1 MTLQDIVKEK
11 RLEIVKA
18 VCKEIIKSTPGFFT
32 RDNLGLDIAA
42 KTINILGR
50 WEQQYPKRS
59 EKLNK
64 MLWAIGSNF
73 ENKNDWLREDVE
85 NMLYDKCKAINVFSY
100 ENMKE
105 TKITIYS
112 KDSWIYI
119 DKFAKDGVL
128 YLPDSLT
135 EFDLARLPSGTEISK
150 IVGGKSL
157 EKISIYDG
165 NNTTLDLSLS
175 PDAIW
180 LDIGM
185 CPPSAS
191 LIIPCKNQKDRYYIQ
206 LRDKCR
212 IKFSEQPKLIDG
224 NYIEYTAN
232 SFLTFDRNFSFHMY
246 SPGDLK
252 DALLESNIK
261 DIYVEGSKE
270 FLVEL
275 MHATAS
281 NGWLRDFEELIPE
294 IEAKFNVH
302 YNQTRYK

>member
-18 VCKEIIKSTPGFFT
+18 VCKEIIKSTPDFFT

-42 KTINILGR
+42 KTISILGR

-157 EKISIYDG
+157 QIVSVYTG
-165 NNTTLDLSLS
+165 NVILDLSLS
-175 PDAIW
+175 PEVVEINTNS
-180 LDIGM
+180 LS
-185 CPPSAS
+185 PSIS
-191 LIIPCKNQKDRYYIQ
+191 LIIPCKNQK
-206 LRDKCR
+206 
-212 IKFSEQPKLIDG
+212 
-224 NYIEYTAN
+224 
-232 SFLTFDRNFSFHMY
+232 
-246 SPGDLK
+246 
-252 DALLESNIK
+252 
-261 DIYVEGSKE
+261 
-270 FLVEL
+270 
-275 MHATAS
+275 
-281 NGWLRDFEELIPE
+281 E
-294 IEAKFNVH
+294 I
-302 YNQTRYK
+302 